1 MGLIFIL
8 SRVKDKRSFF
18 FRENSI
24 LKEQLKHYMGAVQ
37 MLKNSANN
45 TSTPLIS
52 PPPDYHQ
59 EAGHF
64 EEKLIQANT
73 EQLNS
78 SYH

>member
-1 MGLIFIL
+1 
-8 SRVKDKRSFF
+8 
-18 FRENSI
+18 
-24 LKEQLKHYMGAVQ
+24 MGAVQ

-45 TSTPLIS
+45 APTPTSTS

-73 EQLNS
+73 EQNLIHS
-78 SYH
+78 LKLK